1 MNELRGVMMN
11 VEYFKKW
18 SRHLNKDME
27 LKVYGHAG
35 VPALA
40 FPTGCGRFYEFED
53 NGMVDAIGW
62 FLDQGKIWL
71 VTVDSV
77 DCEAWM
83 AHWMFPGDRGWRHL
97 QYERYVMDELIP
109 FIREYTGFRGR
120 LLTTGCS
127 MGAYHAANFFFKHPD
142 IFGTV
147 IALSGLYSPTHFV
160 GDYMDENVYF
170 NFPLCYLPNL
180 TDPWYLERFRESEIV
195 FCVGQGA
202 WEEESLR
209 DTRRL
214 EEVLHSLGVHAW
226 VDYWGTN
233 VSHDWVWW
241 RKQLPYFLGEI
252 GLP

>member
-1 MNELRGVMMN
+1 MMN

-147 IALSGLYSPTHFV
+147 IALSGLYGPTHFV

>member
-1 MNELRGVMMN
+1 MN

-53 NGMVDAIGW
+53 NGMVDAIEW

-142 IFGTV
+142 IFGMV

>member
-1 MNELRGVMMN
+1 MN

-35 VPALA
+35 MPAIA

-53 NGMVDAIGW
+53 NGMVDAVHW
-62 FLDQGKIWL
+62 FLDRGKIWL
-71 VTVDSV
+71 ITIDSV

-109 FIREYTGFRGR
+109 FVREYTGFRGR

>member
-1 MNELRGVMMN
+1 MN